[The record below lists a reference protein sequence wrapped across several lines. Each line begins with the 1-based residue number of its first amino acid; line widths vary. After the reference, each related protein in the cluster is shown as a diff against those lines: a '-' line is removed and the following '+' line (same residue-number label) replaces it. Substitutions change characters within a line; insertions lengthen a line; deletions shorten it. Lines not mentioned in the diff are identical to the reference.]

1 MAEFTIHALN
11 AKTLTS
17 LVVMCLILVALA
29 IGVPYLLNKNAPL
42 AALKLP
48 IVLVL
53 ASVVVVFWH
62 LAALRASVD
71 ADTFTIGGGLYRK
84 TIALDQIERAAV
96 RRWSAEDAGWKPKW
110 RTNGIALPWSGLA
123 LGWFTSKQSTIFA
136 AITDWQRVVLIPTTD
151 GYTILASPDDPDGLV
166 AALRT
171 SQ

>member
-17 LVVMCLILVALA
+17 LMVMCLILVALA

-71 ADTFTIGGGLYRK
+71 ADTLTIGGGLYRK
-84 TIALDQIERAAV
+84 TIALDQIERAEV
-96 RRWSAEDAGWKPKW
+96 RRWSKEDAGWKPNW
-110 RTNGIALPWSGLA
+110 RTNGIELPGLA
-123 LGWFTSKQSTIFA
+123 LGWFTSKQSAIFA

-151 GYTILASPDDPDGLV
+151 GYTVLASPDDPDGLV
-166 AALRT
+166 AALRAP
-171 SQ
+171 